1 VKATHEHEWEAAP
14 GLPEPLPKGEKILW
28 QGTPDWWALAVHA
41 FHVRKVAIYFGLMLA
56 WQAISLRAD
65 GADAVDMVLDVTQSA
80 LLAVVALCLLGMSAW
95 WAARTAMYT
104 LTDKR
109 LIMRVGIV
117 LSLTFNFP
125 LRCIRS
131 AHVKTWADDCT
142 DIALQLAPGNRIG
155 WFHLWPHQRA
165 WHLRDPQPTL
175 RCVSNGQAVA
185 ELLHRT
191 WVKAQEPG
199 LARASAV
206 TTTPP
211 ATPPHDAGAAN
222 QHAPWQGHAA

>member
-65 GADAVDMVLDVTQSA
+65 GADAVDIALGVTKSA
-80 LLAVVALCLLGMSAW
+80 LLVVVALCLLGMSAW
-95 WAARTAMYT
+95 WAARTSMYT

-109 LIMRVGIV
+109 LVMRVGIV

-125 LRCIRS
+125 LRCIR
-131 AHVKTWADDCT
+131 AANIKPLAADHA
-142 DIALQLAPGNRIG
+142 DIALQLPPGDRIG

-165 WHLRDPQPTL
+165 WHVRNPQPAL
-175 RCVSNGQAVA
+175 RCIANGQAVA
-185 ELLHRT
+185 ELLQRT
-191 WVKAQEPG
+191 WVQAQEPG
-199 LARASAV
+199 SARVSSLPSGEASAS
-206 TTTPP
+206 PE
-211 ATPPHDAGAAN
+211 HQGN
-222 QHAPWQGHAA
+222 WQGHAA

>member
-28 QGTPDWWALAVHA
+28 QGTPDWWALAIHA

-65 GADAVDMVLDVTQSA
+65 GADAVDIVLDVTKS
-80 LLAVVALCLLGMSAW
+80 LLLVVVALCLLGISAW
-95 WAARTAMYT
+95 WSARTAMYT

-109 LIMRVGIV
+109 LVMRVGIV

-131 AHVKTWADDCT
+131 ANVKTLAGDHA
-142 DIALQLAPGNRIG
+142 DIALELPAGDRIG

-165 WHLRDPQPTL
+165 WHVRDPQPTL
-175 RCVSNGQAVA
+175 RCVPDGQAVA
-185 ELLHRT
+185 ELLQRS

-199 LARASAV
+199 VARSATLGSPV
-206 TTTPP
+206 SERPEQ
-211 ATPPHDAGAAN
+211 GE
-222 QHAPWQGHAA
+222 WQGHAA

>member
-14 GLPEPLPKGEKILW
+14 GLPEPLPKGETILW
-28 QGTPDWWALAVHA
+28 QGAPHWWTLAVHA

-65 GADAVDMVLDVTQSA
+65 GADAVDIVLDVTQSA
-80 LLAVVALCLLGMSAW
+80 LLVVVALCLLAMSAW

-109 LIMRVGIV
+109 LVMRVGIV

-131 AHVKTWADDCT
+131 AHVKPLAGDHA
-142 DIALQLAPGNRIG
+142 DIALQLPPGDRIG

-175 RCVSNGQAVA
+175 RCVPNGQAVA
-185 ELLHRT
+185 ELLQRA
-191 WVKAQEPG
+191 WVQSQEPG
-199 LARASAV
+199 QSRASVSAAP
-206 TTTPP
+206 TDTS
-211 ATPPHDAGAAN
+211 APHS
-222 QHAPWQGHAA
+222 PWQGHAA